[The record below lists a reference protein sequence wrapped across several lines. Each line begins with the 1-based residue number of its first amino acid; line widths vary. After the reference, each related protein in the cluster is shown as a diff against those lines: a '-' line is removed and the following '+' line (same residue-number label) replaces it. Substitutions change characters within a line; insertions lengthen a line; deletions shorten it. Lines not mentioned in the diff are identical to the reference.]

1 MPKVRRVRSLSFDQ
15 SRASP
20 YPSTSNDGNPSK
32 PKSPLGSVDDVKEW
46 EEARCPICMEHPHNV
61 VLLKCSSHEKGC
73 RPYMCNTS
81 YRHSNCLDQFC
92 KSSEPYS
99 STALLREIPLISNAS
114 QRIGEEQTLPGQTRP
129 CGSHTESKLF
139 CPLCRG
145 DLYGYVVLE
154 STRRY
159 MNTKVRSCSTET
171 CNFSGNYSELRKH
184 ARSEHPS
191 VRPSEVDPTRQ
202 HDWMRLERERD
213 LDDVLSLVQ
222 PGIAEDS
229 STEDPSEDLDSW
241 MSSFFASMFRSIE
254 IMLVSRLLDASRD
267 REQSHNRRLERI
279 SRSHAYREVGTSSGT
294 RRSNTFNESNS
305 HGRRLRWRANYDAGA
320 SPATRQNNNSF
331 QGRSRAPRSQRLH
344 WRNQRWSNYNNQ
356 R

>member
-1 MPKVRRVRSLSFDQ
+1 MPKVRRVRSSSFDQ

-20 YPSTSNDGNPSK
+20 YSSTSNDADPSK
-32 PKSPLGSVDDVKEW
+32 PKIPVGSVDDLKEW

-99 STALLREIPLISNAS
+99 SSTALLREIPLTSNAS
-114 QRIGEEQTLPGQTRP
+114 RRISEEQALPGQTRP
-129 CGSHTESKLF
+129 CGSHMESKLA

-145 DLYGYVVLE
+145 DLFGYVVSE
-154 STRRY
+154 SARQY
-159 MNTKVRSCSTET
+159 MNTKVRSCSSET
-171 CNFSGNYSELRKH
+171 CDFSGNYLELRKH

-202 HDWMRLERERD
+202 HDWMRLERERE
-213 LDDVLSLVQ
+213 LDDVFSLVN
-222 PGIAEDS
+222 PGLAEDS
-229 STEDPSEDLDSW
+229 STEDPSEDFDSW

-267 REQSHNRRLERI
+267 REQSHNRRAERTP
-279 SRSHAYREVGTSSGT
+279 RSHRDVGSSSSA
-294 RRSNTFNESNS
+294 RRSNNFHDNNPRE
-305 HGRRLRWRANYDAGA
+305 RRLRWRANYDAGA
-320 SPATRQNNNSF
+320 TPATRRNNNSF
-331 QGRSRAPRSQRLH
+331 QGRAPAPRSRRLH
-344 WRNQRWSNYNNQ
+344 WRNQRWSPYNSQ